1 MDVVELVIADRDSEI
16 VLELFDEGELY
27 DFAGATRVQIEIV
40 GKGISVDSEAKPG
53 MIVWDEAKG
62 LLRLRLGAAGLPI
75 GKHQEVRVI
84 VFKPEHPNGRPILH
98 EESPVRLVLRVKR

>member
-40 GKGISVDSEAKPG
+40 GKGISIDSAANPG
-53 MIVWDEAKG
+53 TILWDEAKG
-62 LLRLRLGAAGLPI
+62 LRLRLGAAGLPI

-98 EESPVRLVLRVKR
+98 EDSPVRLVLRVKR